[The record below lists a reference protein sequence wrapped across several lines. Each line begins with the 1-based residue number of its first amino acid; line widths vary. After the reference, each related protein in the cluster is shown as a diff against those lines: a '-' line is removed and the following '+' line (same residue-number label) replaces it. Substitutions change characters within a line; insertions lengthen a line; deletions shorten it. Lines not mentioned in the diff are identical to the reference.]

1 VTRRIVVRTAA
12 ALVAGGCAAA
22 AALAPALPALA
33 HGAPVQPISRTAAC
47 AGGGSKTGTAAC
59 KAALKANGQSFDSF
73 DDLRVPDVDGRD
85 RAAVPDGKL
94 CSGGLD
100 RFKGLDLARTDWPST
115 TLSAGGTVN
124 VVYRAP
130 IPHDGSFR
138 FYLTRQGYDPAKP
151 LRWSDLGSKPFL
163 TVGNA
168 KLSDGAYRMSGKL
181 PADRTGHHVLYT
193 IWQTT
198 STPDTYYS
206 CSDVVLT
213 GAGKGAAVPA
223 TTRSAGP
230 THSAKPLASRSAEPG
245 LPATPGASSGPA
257 RLDVAPAAQQTWLS
271 KAGDEQSITR
281 GRYLMTAGLVVL
293 AALLA
298 GLAVVRIRRSRSA
311 RQTPGTTDLR

>member
-12 ALVAGGCAAA
+12 LLVAGGCAVVAG
-22 AALAPALPALA
+22 LAPALPALA

-47 AGGGSKTGTAAC
+47 AGGGSKTGTTAC
-59 KAALKANGQSFDSF
+59 KAALKANGQSFDTF
-73 DDLRVPDVDGRD
+73 DDLRVPNVNGKD
-85 RAAVPDGKL
+85 REVVPDGKL

-124 VVYRAP
+124 IVYKAP

-138 FYLTRQGYDPAKP
+138 IYLTKQGYDPGKP
-151 LRWSDLGSKPFL
+151 LKWSDLSSKPIF

-168 KLSDGAYRMSGKL
+168 TLRDGAYRMSGKL
-181 PADRTGHHVLYT
+181 PADRAGHHVLYT

-206 CSDVVLT
+206 CSDVLLKGSST
-213 GAGKGAAVPA
+213 GAVPA
-223 TTRSAGP
+223 TKKSVTPS
-230 THSAKPLASRSAEPG
+230 HSAKPAASPSSAPS
-245 LPATPGASSGPA
+245 PA
-257 RLDVAPAAQQTWLS
+257 APAAGSSATPVAQQAWLNT
-271 KAGDEQSITR
+271 AGNDQHIDR

-293 AALLA
+293 AAVLA
-298 GLAVVRIRRSRSA
+298 ALAFLRIRRSRA
-311 RQTPGTTDLR
+311 AQETPSNTDLR